1 MEVPQTALKVQFGP
15 VLDKTIEMMRTL
27 NLALLPVHY
36 NQYFYQKALGYT
48 KYSQFVY
55 FNDIVV
61 GGLICREEMK
71 NDEKTLYILTFGVLE
86 AYRKQGI
93 GVQLFEQ
100 LLNMAKKDPELKKI
114 YLHVQISNERAIRF
128 YQKVGFEIVEKI
140 ENYYQDIDPP
150 HCFYLSRAI

>member
-1 MEVPQTALKVQFGP
+1 MEKPSLKVEFGP
-15 VLDKTIEMMRTL
+15 FSDKTVELMKVL

-48 KYSQFVY
+48 KYSRFAY

-71 NDEKTLYILTFGVLE
+71 DDEKTLYILTFGVLE
-86 AYRKQGI
+86 PYRKHGI
-93 GVQLFEQ
+93 GVKLFEE
-100 LLNMAKKDPELKKI
+100 LLASAKKDNEIKKI
-114 YLHVQISNERAIRF
+114 YLHVQISNETAIRF
-128 YQKVGFEIVEKI
+128 YQKVGFEVVEKI

-150 HCFYLSRAI
+150 HCFYLRKTV

>member
-1 MEVPQTALKVQFGP
+1 MQQPNLKVEFGP
-15 VLDKTIEMMRTL
+15 MNDKTMELMKAL

-48 KYSQFVY
+48 KYSRFAY

-71 NDEKTLYILTFGVLE
+71 DDEKTLYILTFGVLDP
-86 AYRKQGI
+86 YRKHGI
-93 GVQLFEQ
+93 GVQLFDE
-100 LLNMAKKDPELKKI
+100 LMNSAKKDPELKKI
-114 YLHVQISNERAIRF
+114 YLHVQTSNEKAIRF
-128 YQKVGFEIVEKI
+128 YEKVGFEIVEKI

-150 HCFYLSRAI
+150 HCLYLRKAI